1 METPASS
8 IKYRDIL
15 FRGPYAA
22 HLKPEAAML
31 LLVDVTGVEKVAL
44 ANQHTISIMYDLRL
58 ISMMQIETALSE
70 SGFHLDNS
78 LMSKIRRAL
87 YYYSEDTERRNH
99 GLEKLSCSNGCAAK
113 IFASSYKNRKH
124 GCRDHR
130 PDHLRKYL

>member
-1 METPASS
+1 METPVSS
-8 IKYRDIL
+8 IKYRDIT

-31 LLVDVTGVEKVAL
+31 LLVDVHGIEKVTL
-44 ANQHTISIMYDLRL
+44 TNQDTISIIYDLHL
-58 ISMMQIETALSE
+58 ISMMQIETALRE

-87 YYYSEDTERRNH
+87 YYFSEDTERRNR
-99 GLEKLSCSNGCAAK
+99 GLKKLTCTNGCAAK

-130 PDHLRKYL
+130 PEHLRRYL